1 MSKTRKPRLSKLLRR
16 KKESEIAHRCFLL
29 WAMQMP
35 KKRNVR
41 LTARASNRSE
51 ATLRDFKKRWEWVGR
66 SSDLTSDV
74 EAQTMYRKLYVSKVG
89 TKEVEIVEKN
99 IATPISKIGT
109 LPRSISHLVDKTIKH
124 QERELKKKNPE
135 EEMRRKHVGLIDA
148 AIGYIAA
155 GIRDGDV
162 KPNIRDIPLLLQ
174 MRNMILKV
182 EEANKTPQIV
192 LESLRVRQ
200 AKTMGTDI
208 IEAMIEDGEELLMIL
223 KSVRIAKRDSEML
236 NESSPIEGDF

>member
-1 MSKTRKPRLSKLLRR
+1 MGKSSGKKLSKLMRR
-16 KKESEIAHRCFLL
+16 QRESEIAHRSFLI
-29 WAMQMP
+29 WAMQIP

-41 LTARASNRSE
+41 LTARATSRSE
-51 ATLRDFKKRWEWVGR
+51 ATLRDFKKRWEWEDR
-66 SSDLTSDV
+66 ASDITSDV
-74 EAQTMYRKLYVSKVG
+74 EAQTMYRKLYVHKVG
-89 TKEVEIVEKN
+89 TKEIEVVEKN

-109 LPRSISHLVDKTIKH
+109 VPRSVAAIVDKTIKH
-124 QERELKKKNPE
+124 QERELKKKDPE
-135 EEMRRKHVGLIDA
+135 EEMRKKHIGLIDA

-155 GIRDGDV
+155 GIRDGEV

-200 AKTMGTDI
+200 AKDTGTDI
-208 IEAMIEDGEELLMIL
+208 IEAMIEDAEELLMIL
-223 KSVRIAKRDSEML
+223 KSVRIAKRDSEIL
-236 NESSPIEGDF
+236 SPQSSDA

>member
-1 MSKTRKPRLSKLLRR
+1 MPKTKLSKLLRR
-16 KKESEIAHRCFLL
+16 KKESEIAHRSFLL

-35 KKRNVR
+35 NKRNVR

-51 ATLRDFKKRWEWVGR
+51 ATLRDFKRRWEWVER
-66 SSDLTSDV
+66 ASDLTSDV

-89 TKEVEIVEKN
+89 TKEIEVVEKN

-109 LPRSISHLVDKTIKH
+109 VPRSVAQIVDKTIKH
-124 QERELKKKNPE
+124 QERELKKKDPE

-162 KPNIRDIPLLLQ
+162 KANIRDIPLLIQ
-174 MRNMILKV
+174 MRNMILKL

-200 AKTMGTDI
+200 AKETGGDI
-208 IEAMIEDGEELLMIL
+208 IEAMIEDAEELLMIL
-223 KSVRIAKRDSEML
+223 KSVRIAKRDNEML
-236 NESSPIEGDF
+236 TEQKPM

>member
-1 MSKTRKPRLSKLLRR
+1 MAKAKGAKLSKLMRR
-16 KKESEIAHRCFLL
+16 KRESEVAHRSFLL

-51 ATLRDFKKRWEWVGR
+51 ATLRDFKKRWEWAERATGI
-66 SSDLTSDV
+66 TSDV
-74 EAQTMYRKLYVSKVG
+74 EAQTFYRKLYIHKVG
-89 TKEVEIVEKN
+89 TKEIEVVEKN

-109 LPRSISHLVDKTIKH
+109 LPRSVAQIVDKTIKH
-124 QERELKKKNPE
+124 QRKELKKKDPE

-162 KPNIRDIPLLLQ
+162 KANIRDIPLLLQ

-200 AKTMGTDI
+200 AKDMGTDI

-223 KSVRIAKRDSEML
+223 KSVRIAKRDNEMFET
-236 NESSPIEGDF
+236 ESNKTKA

>member
-1 MSKTRKPRLSKLLRR
+1 MAKSSSKKLSKLIRK
-16 KKESEIAHRCFLL
+16 KKESEVAHRSFLL

-41 LTARASNRSE
+41 LTARASSRSE
-51 ATLRDFKKRWEWVGR
+51 ATLRDFKKRWEWVDR
-66 SSDLTSDV
+66 ASDITSDV
-74 EAQTMYRKLYVSKVG
+74 EAQTMYRKLYVHKVG
-89 TKEVEIVEKN
+89 TKEIEVVEKN

-109 LPRSISHLVDKTIKH
+109 VPRSVAAIVDKTIKH
-124 QERELKKKNPE
+124 QEREQKKKNPE

-162 KPNIRDIPLLLQ
+162 KANIRDIPLLIQ

-200 AKTMGTDI
+200 AKDTGTDI
-208 IEAMIEDGEELLMIL
+208 IEAMIEDAEELLMIL
-223 KSVRIAKRDSEML
+223 KSVRIAKRDNELL
-236 NESSPIEGDF
+236 NKTRADS

>member
-1 MSKTRKPRLSKLLRR
+1 MPKKKLSKLLRR
-16 KKESEIAHRCFLL
+16 KKESEVAHRCFLL

-35 KKRNVR
+35 NKRNVR
-41 LTARASNRSE
+41 LTARSSNRSE
-51 ATLRDFKKRWEWVGR
+51 ATLRDFKKRWEWVDR
-66 SSDLTSDV
+66 ASDITSDV

-89 TKEVEIVEKN
+89 TKEIEVVEKN

-109 LPRSISHLVDKTIKH
+109 IPRSVAQIVDKTIKH
-124 QERELKKKNPE
+124 QERELKKKDPE

-162 KPNIRDIPLLLQ
+162 KANIRDIPLLIQ
-174 MRNMILKV
+174 MRNMILKL
-182 EEANKTPQIV
+182 EDANKTPQIV

-200 AKTMGTDI
+200 AKDTGGDI

-223 KSVRIAKRDSEML
+223 KSVRIAKRD
-236 NESSPIEGDF
+236 NEFLSKEDKS

>member
-1 MSKTRKPRLSKLLRR
+1 MPKTKLSKLLRR
-16 KKESEIAHRCFLL
+16 KKESEIAHRSFLL

-35 KKRNVR
+35 NKRNVR

-51 ATLRDFKKRWEWVGR
+51 ATLRDFKRRWEWVER
-66 SSDLTSDV
+66 ASDLTSDV

-89 TKEVEIVEKN
+89 TKEIEVVEKN
-99 IATPISKIGT
+99 IATPISNIGT
-109 LPRSISHLVDKTIKH
+109 VPRSVAQIVDKTIKH
-124 QERELKKKNPE
+124 QERELKKKDPE

-155 GIRDGDV
+155 GIRDGAV
-162 KPNIRDIPLLLQ
+162 KANIRDIPLLIQ
-174 MRNMILKV
+174 MRNMILKL

-200 AKTMGTDI
+200 AKETGGDI
-208 IEAMIEDGEELLMIL
+208 IEAMIEDAEELLMIL
-223 KSVRIAKRDSEML
+223 KSVRIAKRDNEML
-236 NESSPIEGDF
+236 TEQKPM

>member
-1 MSKTRKPRLSKLLRR
+1 MPKTKLSKLLRR
-16 KKESEIAHRCFLL
+16 KKESEIAHRSFLL

-35 KKRNVR
+35 NKRNVR

-51 ATLRDFKKRWEWVGR
+51 ATLRDFKRRWEWVER
-66 SSDLTSDV
+66 ASDLTSDV

-89 TKEVEIVEKN
+89 TKEVEVVEKN

-109 LPRSISHLVDKTIKH
+109 VPRSVAQIVDKTIKH
-124 QERELKKKNPE
+124 QERELKKKDPE

-162 KPNIRDIPLLLQ
+162 KANIRDIPLLIQ
-174 MRNMILKV
+174 MRNMILKL
-182 EEANKTPQIV
+182 EDANKTPQIV

-200 AKTMGTDI
+200 AKETGGDI
-208 IEAMIEDGEELLMIL
+208 IEAMIEDAEELLMIL
-223 KSVRIAKRDSEML
+223 KSVRIAKRDNEML
-236 NESSPIEGDF
+236 TEQKPM

>member
-1 MSKTRKPRLSKLLRR
+1 MPKTKLSKLLRR
-16 KKESEIAHRCFLL
+16 KKESEIAHRSFLL

-35 KKRNVR
+35 NKRNVR

-51 ATLRDFKKRWEWVGR
+51 ATLRDFKRRWEWVER
-66 SSDLTSDV
+66 ASDLTSDV

-89 TKEVEIVEKN
+89 TKESEVVEKN

-109 LPRSISHLVDKTIKH
+109 VPRSVAQIVDKTIKH
-124 QERELKKKNPE
+124 QERELKKKDPE

-162 KPNIRDIPLLLQ
+162 KANIRDIPLLIQ
-174 MRNMILKV
+174 MRNMILKL

-200 AKTMGTDI
+200 AKETGGDI
-208 IEAMIEDGEELLMIL
+208 IEAMIEDAEELLMIL
-223 KSVRIAKRDSEML
+223 KSVRIAKRDNEML
-236 NESSPIEGDF
+236 TEQKPM